1 MSAFRIG
8 ITGCLGRMGAMLARA
23 VAESPDCDLA
33 GGSVRPG
40 HEQAGEDLG
49 AVLGLGHLDAPIVDD
64 PLTLFAESDAVI
76 DFTTPELAVK
86 HADLAAQSKAI
97 LVLGTTGLDEQ
108 AREKVA
114 RAAVHTQIVEAPNMS
129 LGVNLLLDLVTQ
141 VARSLDPAFDIE
153 IVEMHHRHKVDAPSG
168 TALALGRA
176 AAEGRGVD
184 LDAVADRGRDGQAG
198 PRNEGDIGFA
208 VLRGGDVAGEH
219 TVVFA
224 GAGERIELTHK
235 ASDRAIFAR
244 GAVRAA
250 LWARQQDP
258 GHYSMKD
265 VLGL

>member
-1 MSAFRIG
+1 MTAYRVG

-23 VAESPDCDLA
+23 VTESPDCELA
-33 GGSVRPG
+33 GGTVRNEHPKV
-40 HEQAGEDLG
+40 GEDLG
-49 AVLGLGHLDAPIVDD
+49 AVLGLGHLDAPITDD
-64 PLTLFAESDAVI
+64 PLALFADADAVI

-86 HADLAAQSKAI
+86 HAELAAQSKVV
-97 LVLGTTGLDEQ
+97 LVLGTTGLDEP
-108 AREKVA
+108 AREMIR
-114 RAAVHTQIVEAPNMS
+114 RAAIHTPVVEAPNMS
-129 LGVNLLLDLVTQ
+129 LGVNLLLTLVTQ
-141 VARSLDPAFDIE
+141 VAAALDPDFDIE

-176 AAEGRGVD
+176 AAEGRGVS
-184 LDAVADRGRDGQAG
+184 LDEVADRGRDGVTGA
-198 PRNEGDIGFA
+198 RKEGDIGFA
-208 VLRGGDVAGEH
+208 VLRGGDIAGEH

-235 ASDRAIFAR
+235 ATDRAIFAR

-250 LWARQQDP
+250 VWARTEHP

>member
-1 MSAFRIG
+1 MAAYRIG

-23 VAESPDCDLA
+23 VAEGPDCELA
-33 GGSVRPG
+33 GGTVRPG
-40 HEQAGEDLG
+40 HPQAGEDLG
-49 AVLGLGHLDAPIVDD
+49 QVLGLGPLDAPITDD
-64 PLTLFAESDAVI
+64 ALTLFAESDAVI
-76 DFTTPELAVK
+76 DFTTPDLAVK
-86 HADLAAQSKAI
+86 HAELAAQSKVI
-97 LVLGTTGLDEQ
+97 LVLGTTGLDEE
-108 AREKVA
+108 ARDMI
-114 RAAVHTQIVEAPNMS
+114 RRTAVHTPVVEAPNMS
-129 LGVNLLLDLVTQ
+129 LGVNLLLTLVSQ
-141 VARSLDPAFDIE
+141 VAAALDPDFDIE

-176 AAEGRGVD
+176 AAEGRGVS
-184 LDAVADRGRDGQAG
+184 LDEVAGRGRDGVTGA
-198 PRNEGDIGFA
+198 RKEGDIGFA

-235 ASDRAIFAR
+235 ATDRAVFAR

-250 LWARQQDP
+250 LWARGQDP